1 MARVLGLQVKKQQ
14 RDRPVKTDSQPAQ
27 SVKVAEDTETD
38 IQVPL
43 KTARPL
49 KSTKWVTMR
58 RGAAMDSTD
67 Q

>member
-1 MARVLGLQVKKQQ
+1 MKKQQ
-14 RDRPVKTDSQPAQ
+14 KTRTVNIESVKIEPAHPVKASD
-27 SVKVAEDTETD
+27 DNETD

-43 KTARPL
+43 KTAVPL

-58 RGAAMDSTD
+58 RGAAMDSID